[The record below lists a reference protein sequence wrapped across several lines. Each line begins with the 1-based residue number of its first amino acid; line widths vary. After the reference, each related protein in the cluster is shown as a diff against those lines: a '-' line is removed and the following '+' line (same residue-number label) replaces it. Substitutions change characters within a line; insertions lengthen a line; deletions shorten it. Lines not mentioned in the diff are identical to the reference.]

1 MGYVYFITNGENI
14 KIGYTKDVQIR
25 EESLNRTEYA
35 GYYDW
40 IVLFAIRSINAGEIE
55 SRLDMALKE
64 YSFSLDYLHDGGLQ
78 EANEVFK
85 CSYL

>member
-1 MGYVYFITNGENI
+1 MVYIAGSLKGSII

-64 YSFSLDYLHDGGLQ
+64 YSFLLTIYMMED
-78 EANEVFK
+78 FK
-85 CSYL
+85 KQMRFLNVVI

>member
-1 MGYVYFITNGENI
+1 MEEKSVGRSFLILSLAGVLVKVLSAVYIPLLTLIIGSAGMVYIAGSLKGSII

-40 IVLFAIRSINAGEIE
+40 IVL
-55 SRLDMALKE
+55 LL
-64 YSFSLDYLHDGGLQ
+64 L
-78 EANEVFK
+78 EV
-85 CSYL
+85 